1 MAYDLALRPRRLV
14 LTGTPPGLIPVQP
27 DDSLRVTAEG
37 SGTME
42 ATTIVA

>member
-14 LTGTPPGLIPVQP
+14 LTGTPPGLILVRTG
-27 DDSLRVTAEG
+27 DSLRVTAEG

-42 ATTIVA
+42 ATIVA